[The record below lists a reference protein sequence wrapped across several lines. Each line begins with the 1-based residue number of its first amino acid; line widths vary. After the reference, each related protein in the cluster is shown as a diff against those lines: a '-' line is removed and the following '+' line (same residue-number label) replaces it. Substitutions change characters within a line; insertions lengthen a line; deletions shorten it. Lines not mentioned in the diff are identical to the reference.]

1 LLGSQTTYA
10 KTELFLSQN
19 QVVFSIEPSQSFQ
32 SLEKEL
38 QPNIG
43 FLKEKTKFV
52 AVQSVSAQNTYN
64 FSERVSEYL
73 ANGGGDAASHA
84 EVLALDALIKEM
96 KIAGVYSSKADLSKI
111 SVLVKGKGSWG
122 NMCRCPHCFYL
133 TDGVNMIGH

>member
-1 LLGSQTTYA
+1 MLTFLLGSQTTYA

-73 ANGGGDAASHA
+73 ANQRLNLPST
-84 EVLALDALIKEM
+84 
-96 KIAGVYSSKADLSKI
+96 SKPETNI
-111 SVLVKGKGSWG
+111 
-122 NMCRCPHCFYL
+122 
-133 TDGVNMIGH
+133 